1 VGDRIGYSLI
11 YNRLSL
17 AASKGL
23 YGHEGIKMT
32 DLNSSNNSSLTS
44 LETTN
49 TLKGVAILTV
59 LINHYLN
66 FNVSGDYL
74 GFANLWVSMF
84 FIVSGYGIYLSLE
97 RKFTQGFTFRGLLIF
112 YCHRFVRIFPFLW
125 LALLLWNFLGVF
137 KVSIWMILG
146 VHGEGIFWFIPA
158 LLQCYLISIFIFYK
172 LTKNPKIFTI
182 ILTIIVFLFNI
193 FAVYKQIPEYITEF
207 LTFTNS
213 SYRGVFLLNI
223 LLFSFGMQLSHY
235 FSSKPTGLP
244 KSKTSKQGAFFFLL
258 ILIIFICI
266 AFAKYFLL
274 PPLQFYFQIVP
285 LLLIGLLCFYS
296 LRSHV
301 KNSLL
306 AYLGSISYPLYLF
319 HGVFYLFIARLDQFQ
334 KNSITGLSWTI
345 ILFPILIF
353 LCIKVEEITSF
364 LGKKLVSKINYLGGE

>member
-1 VGDRIGYSLI
+1 
-11 YNRLSL
+11 
-17 AASKGL
+17 
-23 YGHEGIKMT
+23 MT
-32 DLNSSNNSSLTS
+32 DLNRSNNSSLTS

-74 GFANLWVSMF
+74 GFANLWVSIF

-97 RKFTQGFTFRGLLIF
+97 RKFIEGCTFRGVLIF
-112 YCHRFVRIFPFLW
+112 YYHRFVRVFPLLW
-125 LALLLWNFLGVF
+125 LALLLWNLLGNS

-146 VHGEGIFWFIPA
+146 IHGEGLFWFIPA

-172 LTKNPKIFTI
+172 LTKDPKIFTI
-182 ILTIIVFLFNI
+182 ILTIIVFLLNI
-193 FAVYKQIPEYITEF
+193 LAAYKQIPEYVTEF
-207 LTFTNS
+207 LVFTNAN
-213 SYRGVFLLNI
+213 YRGVFLLNI

-235 FSSKPTGLP
+235 FSSNPTCLP
-244 KSKTSKQGAFFFLL
+244 RSKTSKQGAFFFLL
-258 ILIIFICI
+258 ILIILICI
-266 AFAKYFLL
+266 AFAKYFLPTSL
-274 PPLQFYFQIVP
+274 SFYFQIVP

-296 LRSHV
+296 FRSHV

-306 AYLGSISYPLYLF
+306 AYFGSISYSLYLF
-319 HGVFYLFIARLDQFQ
+319 HGVFYLFVARLDQFQ

-345 ILFPILIF
+345 ILFPIFIF
-353 LCIKVEEITSF
+353 SCTKIEETTSF